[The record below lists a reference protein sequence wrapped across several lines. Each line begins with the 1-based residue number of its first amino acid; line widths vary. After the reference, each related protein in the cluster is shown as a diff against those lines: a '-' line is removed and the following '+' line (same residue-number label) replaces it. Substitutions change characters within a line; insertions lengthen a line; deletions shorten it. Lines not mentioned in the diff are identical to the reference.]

1 MKNKNMTAVIGLLG
15 IVILAILGYQ
25 VLGGSGN
32 NIEVSQEETG
42 EESMPKTLLG
52 LMALGSEMKCTY
64 SYEDE
69 TGGMTE
75 GEVYIAGGKSRSDYM
90 VRTAEGEDFS
100 GSVITGDE
108 YSYVWGSMMEEG
120 LKMKRVDEVDQE
132 TEGAQVTSDYAK
144 LDEEM
149 NYQCEPWVADQ
160 SKFTPPGDIEFRDLG
175 AMMDDAKIQQCAMCE
190 SLDGEARTACEEQFG
205 CN

>member
-25 VLGGSGN
+25 VLGGRAN
-32 NIEVSQEETG
+32 NVEVSQDGTG

-52 LMALGSEMKCTY
+52 LMALGDEMKCTY

-69 TGGMTE
+69 AGATE
-75 GEVYIAGGKSRSDYM
+75 GRVYIAGGKSRSDYT
-90 VRTAEGEDFS
+90 VKTAEGEDFS

-108 YSYVWGSMMEEG
+108 YSYVWGSMMEGG

-132 TEGAQVTSDYAK
+132 TEGAPVTSDYAK

-160 SKFTPPGDIEFRDLG
+160 SKFTPPSNVEFRDLG
-175 AMMDDAKIQQCAMCE
+175 AMMDDAKIQQCAMCG
-190 SLDGEARTACEEQFG
+190 SLDGEAKTACEQQFG